1 MSNQL
6 FNNLEDFA
14 KALSSNQ
21 DYTPEEKI
29 NDKQEEFEMKN
40 NQHVVR
46 VHLIK
51 KNKSGKPVSIIR
63 GIKHNP
69 QYLKDLASE
78 LKKSCG
84 VGGNY
89 KDGEI
94 IIQGDRRDQII
105 SILNKKGFTN
115 CKKAGS

>member
-1 MSNQL
+1 MSDNL

-14 KALSSNQ
+14 KALSSQ
-21 DYTPEEKI
+21 GEYTPEENI
-29 NDKQEEFEMKN
+29 LENEDQDTMKN

-89 KDGEI
+89 KEGEI

-105 SILNKKGFTN
+105 EILKKKGFTN
-115 CKKAGS
+115 IKKAGS